1 MLVGIMDI
9 HRCFLSRSDYA
20 PRCPK
25 PDLIE
30 RLSLMIENYNLFLL
44 ICGIAFLFG
53 ALFPIVFR
61 RLPISLPM
69 LQVSFGMIMGY
80 WWTTLSF
87 LDPLNNG
94 ILIEKLTEVVVL
106 VSLVGAG
113 IKIDTPLSW
122 PAWRSTI
129 RLLLITMPIGI
140 FAMAFLGY
148 YAFGL
153 SMGAAIL
160 LGAVLAPT
168 DPVLASS
175 IQVGP
180 PNTGSEDTARF
191 TLTSEAGLNDGLAF
205 PFVYLA
211 IKMAEALSQGKPF
224 TGEILWSWFTHDVL
238 WKIGA
243 GVVVGVAVGKILA
256 LIVFS
261 KHTRDT
267 TISQGYVVIALT
279 LLAYGVAEYVHSY
292 GFIAVFVAAFAFR
305 RSECEHTY
313 HHKLHDFAEQSEGL
327 LMSLVLVTF
336 GMFLGQGLQSG
347 VELTW
352 RVYIVSFIFLLL
364 IRPIGGIIALS
375 GLDMRRNEKYAISV
389 LGIRGIGT
397 LYYLSYA
404 LNQGFFAEED
414 AIKLWVV
421 CSIVILVSIFM
432 HGLSAPKLLKMTTD
446 ASR

>member
-1 MLVGIMDI
+1 
-9 HRCFLSRSDYA
+9 
-20 PRCPK
+20 
-25 PDLIE
+25 
-30 RLSLMIENYNLFLL
+30 MIENYNLFLL
-44 ICGIAFLFG
+44 VCGIAFLFG
-53 ALFPIVFR
+53 ALFPIIFK

-69 LQVSFGMIMGY
+69 LQVSFGIIVGY
-80 WWTTLSF
+80 LWLSLSF
-87 LDPLNNG
+87 LDPMKNG
-94 ILIEKLTEVVVL
+94 VIIEKITEIVVL

-122 PAWRSTI
+122 HLWRPTI
-129 RLLLITMPIGI
+129 RLLLITMPVGI

-153 SMGAAIL
+153 SIGAAIL

-180 PNTGSEDTARF
+180 PNTGGEDTPRF

-211 IKMAEALSQGKPF
+211 IKIAEAFSEDKRF
-224 TGEILWSWFTHDVL
+224 TSEMLWSWFTHDVL

-243 GVVVGVAVGKILA
+243 GLVVGIVVGKVLA
-256 LIVFS
+256 KLVFS
-261 KHTRDT
+261 KHTHET
-267 TISQGYVVIALT
+267 TISQGYVVVALT
-279 LLAYGVAEYVHSY
+279 LLAYGLAEYVHSY

-305 RSECEHTY
+305 RSEHKHSY
-313 HHKLHDFAEQSEGL
+313 HDKLHDFAEQSEGL
-327 LMSLVLVTF
+327 LMSLVLVAF
-336 GMFLGQGLQSG
+336 GMLIGQGLQSG

-352 RVYIVSFIFLLL
+352 RVYIVSFTFLLI

-375 GLDMRRNEKYAISV
+375 GLNLPRTEKYAISA

-397 LYYLSYA
+397 IYYLSYA
-404 LNQGFFAEED
+404 LNQGFFGEED
-414 AIKLWVV
+414 ALKLWIV
-421 CSIVILVSIFM
+421 CSIVILASIFM
-432 HGLSAPKLLKMTTD
+432 HGLSAPKLLQMT
-446 ASR
+446 SSKPHS

>member
-1 MLVGIMDI
+1 MV
-9 HRCFLSRSDYA
+9 
-20 PRCPK
+20 
-25 PDLIE
+25 
-30 RLSLMIENYNLFLL
+30 ENYNLFLL
-44 ICGIAFLFG
+44 VCGVAFLFG
-53 ALFPIVFR
+53 TLFPILAKRV
-61 RLPISLPM
+61 PIVSLPM
-69 LQVSFGMIMGY
+69 LLVVFGMGMGY

-87 LDPLNNG
+87 LDPLENG
-94 ILIEKLTEVVVL
+94 LIIEKLTEIVVL

-113 IKIDTPLSW
+113 IKIDTPLQW
-122 PAWRSTI
+122 QLWRPTM
-129 RLLLITMPIGI
+129 RLLMITMPICI
-140 FAMAFLGY
+140 FAMAILGY
-148 YAFGL
+148 YTFGL
-153 SMGAAIL
+153 SIGAAIL

-180 PNTGSEDTARF
+180 PNTGGEDTPRF

-211 IKMAEALSQGKPF
+211 IKIAEAHSDGQRFDGAM
-224 TGEILWSWFTHDVL
+224 LWSWFTYEVL

-243 GVVVGVAVGKILA
+243 GIAVGVFVGKLLA
-256 LIVFS
+256 KIVFS
-261 KHTRDT
+261 KHTNET
-267 TISQGYVVIALT
+267 VISQGYMVIALT
-279 LLAYGVAEYVHSY
+279 LLAYGLAEYVHSY
-292 GFIAVFVAAFAFR
+292 GFIAVFVAALVFR
-305 RSECEHTY
+305 RSEHKHTY

-336 GMFLGQGLQSG
+336 GMFIGQGLQSG

-375 GLDMRRNEKYAISV
+375 GLNMHHTEKYAISA

-404 LNQGFFAEED
+404 LNQGFFHDED

-421 CSIVILVSIFM
+421 CSIVILASIFI
-432 HGLSAPKLLKMTTD
+432 HGLSAQRLLKMTPK
-446 ASR
+446 ASAK

>member
-1 MLVGIMDI
+1 
-9 HRCFLSRSDYA
+9 
-20 PRCPK
+20 
-25 PDLIE
+25 
-30 RLSLMIENYNLFLL
+30 MIENYNLFLL
-44 ICGIAFLFG
+44 ICGIAFLLG
-53 ALFPIVFR
+53 ALFPIIFKR
-61 RLPISLPM
+61 TSISLPM
-69 LQVSFGMIMGY
+69 LQVSFGLIMGY
-80 WWTTLSF
+80 WWTSLSF
-87 LDPLNNG
+87 LDPINNG
-94 ILIEKLTEVVVL
+94 VIIEKLTEIVIL

-113 IKIDTPLSW
+113 IKIDTEFSW
-122 PAWRSTI
+122 QLWRPTI

-140 FAMAFLGY
+140 FAMAGLGY

-153 SMGAAIL
+153 SLGAAIL

-180 PNTGSEDTARF
+180 PNTGREDTPRF

-211 IKMAEALSQGKPF
+211 IKVAEAFSEGQAF
-224 TGEILWSWFTHDVL
+224 TYEMLWSWFTHDVL

-243 GVVVGVAVGKILA
+243 GVLVGVLVGKALA
-256 LIVFS
+256 KVVFS
-261 KHTRDT
+261 RHTRET

-279 LLAYGVAEYVHSY
+279 LVAYGVAEYVHSY

-313 HHKLHDFAEQSEGL
+313 HQKLHDFAEQSEGL
-327 LMSLVLVTF
+327 LMSLVLVIF

-352 RVYIVSFIFLLL
+352 RVYIVSFTFLLL
-364 IRPIGGIIALS
+364 IRPIGGFIALS
-375 GLDMRRNEKYAISV
+375 GLNLPRTEKYAISA

-404 LNQGFFAEED
+404 LNQGFFAEDD
-414 AIKLWVV
+414 ALKLWIV
-421 CSIVILVSIFM
+421 CSIVILASIFI
-432 HGLSAPKLLKMTTD
+432 HGLSATRLLKMTPKKHH
-446 ASR
+446 

>member
-1 MLVGIMDI
+1 
-9 HRCFLSRSDYA
+9 
-20 PRCPK
+20 
-25 PDLIE
+25 
-30 RLSLMIENYNLFLL
+30 MIENYNLFLL
-44 ICGIAFLFG
+44 ICGIAFLLG
-53 ALFPIVFR
+53 ALFPVIFKR
-61 RLPISLPM
+61 TSISLPM
-69 LQVSFGMIMGY
+69 LQVSFGLMMGY
-80 WWTTLSF
+80 WWTSLSF
-87 LDPLNNG
+87 LDPINNG
-94 ILIEKLTEVVVL
+94 IIIEKLTEIVIL

-113 IKIDTPLSW
+113 IKIDTDFSW
-122 PAWRSTI
+122 QLWRPTV

-140 FAMAFLGY
+140 FAMAGLGY

-153 SMGAAIL
+153 SLGAAIL

-180 PNTGSEDTARF
+180 PNTGREDTPRF

-211 IKMAEALSQGKPF
+211 IKIAEAFSEGNAF
-224 TGEILWSWFTHDVL
+224 TSEMLWSWFTHDVL

-243 GVVVGVAVGKILA
+243 GVLVGVLVGKA
-256 LIVFS
+256 MAKVVFS
-261 KHTRDT
+261 KHTRET

-279 LLAYGVAEYVHSY
+279 LVAYGVAEYVHSY

-313 HHKLHDFAEQSEGL
+313 HQKLHDFAEQSEGL
-327 LMSLVLVTF
+327 LMSLVLVVF
-336 GMFLGQGLQSG
+336 GMFLGQGLQAG

-352 RVYIVSFIFLLL
+352 RVYVVSFTFLLL
-364 IRPIGGIIALS
+364 IRPIGGFIALS
-375 GLDMRRNEKYAISV
+375 GLHLPRTEKYAISA

-404 LNQGFFAEED
+404 LNTDFFAEDD
-414 AIKLWVV
+414 ALKLWIV
-421 CSIVILVSIFM
+421 CSIVILTSIFI
-432 HGLSAPKLLKMTTD
+432 HGLSATRLLKMTPKEHH
-446 ASR
+446 

>member
-1 MLVGIMDI
+1 
-9 HRCFLSRSDYA
+9 
-20 PRCPK
+20 
-25 PDLIE
+25 
-30 RLSLMIENYNLFLL
+30 MIENYNLFLL
-44 ICGIAFLFG
+44 ICGVAFLLG
-53 ALFPIVFR
+53 ALFPIMFKR
-61 RLPISLPM
+61 TPISLPM
-69 LQVSFGMIMGY
+69 LQVSFGLIMGY

-87 LDPLNNG
+87 LDPMDNG
-94 ILIEKLTEVVVL
+94 LIIEKLTEIVVL

-113 IKIDTPLSW
+113 IKIDTKLSW
-122 PAWRSTI
+122 RLWKPTV

-140 FAMAFLGY
+140 FAMAVLGY

-153 SMGAAIL
+153 SLGAAIL

-180 PNTGSEDTARF
+180 PNTGGEDTPRF

-211 IKMAEALSQGKPF
+211 IKIAEAFSEGNRF
-224 TGEILWSWFTHDVL
+224 TSEMLWSWFTHDVL

-243 GVVVGVAVGKILA
+243 GLVVGIIVGKLMA
-256 LIVFS
+256 RLVFS
-261 KHTRDT
+261 KYTQDT

-279 LLAYGVAEYVHSY
+279 LVAYGLAEFVHSY
-292 GFIAVFVAAFAFR
+292 GFIAVFIAAFAFR
-305 RSECEHTY
+305 RSEHEHSY

-327 LMSLVLVTF
+327 LMSLVLVMF
-336 GMFLGQGLQSG
+336 GIFLGQGLQSG

-352 RVYIVSFIFLLL
+352 RVYIVSFTFLLL
-364 IRPIGGIIALS
+364 IRPIGGFIALS
-375 GLDMRRNEKYAISV
+375 GLNLPSTEKYAISA

-404 LNQGFFAEED
+404 LNQGFFGDED
-414 AIKLWVV
+414 ALKLWIV
-421 CSIVILVSIFM
+421 CSIVILASIFI
-432 HGLSAPKLLKMTTD
+432 HGLSATRLLKMTPNKPH
-446 ASR
+446 

>member
-1 MLVGIMDI
+1 ML
-9 HRCFLSRSDYA
+9 
-20 PRCPK
+20 
-25 PDLIE
+25 
-30 RLSLMIENYNLFLL
+30 ENYNSFLL

-53 ALFPIVFR
+53 ALFPIMFK

-69 LQVSFGMIMGY
+69 LQVSFGIIMGY

-87 LDPLNNG
+87 LDPINNG
-94 ILIEKLTEVVVL
+94 LLIEKLTEIVVL

-113 IKIDTPLSW
+113 IKIDTPLTW
-122 PAWRSTI
+122 QLWRPTV

-140 FAMAFLGY
+140 FAMAVLGY

-153 SMGAAIL
+153 TMGAAVL

-180 PNTGSEDTARF
+180 PNTGAEDTPRF

-211 IKMAEALSQGKPF
+211 IKIAEAYGNGQRFSC
-224 TGEILWSWFTHDVL
+224 EMLWSWFTNDVL

-243 GVVVGVAVGKILA
+243 GLAVGVIVGKVLA
-256 LIVFS
+256 KLIFS
-261 KHTRDT
+261 KRTRGT
-267 TISQGYVVIALT
+267 AISQGYVVIALT
-279 LLAYGVAEYVHSY
+279 LLAYGLAEYVHSY

-336 GMFLGQGLQSG
+336 GMFIGQGLQSG
-347 VELTW
+347 IELTW
-352 RVYIVSFIFLLL
+352 RVYIISFIFLVF

-375 GLDMRRNEKYAISV
+375 GLNIPRTEKYTISA

-404 LNQGFFAEED
+404 LNQGFFDEKD
-414 AIKLWVV
+414 AIKLWIV
-421 CSIVILVSIFM
+421 CSIVILISIFM
-432 HGLSAPKLLKMTTD
+432 HGLSAPKLLQMTPNK
-446 ASR
+446 SHK

>member
-1 MLVGIMDI
+1 MVLGA
-9 HRCFLSRSDYA
+9 YTN
-20 PRCPK
+20 
-25 PDLIE
+25 
-30 RLSLMIENYNLFLL
+30 LMIENYNLFLL
-44 ICGIAFLFG
+44 VCGIAFLFG
-53 ALFPIVFR
+53 ALFPIMFK

-69 LQVSFGMIMGY
+69 LQVSFGIIVGY
-80 WWTTLSF
+80 LWLSLSF
-87 LDPLNNG
+87 LDPMENG
-94 ILIEKLTEVVVL
+94 VVIEKITEIVVL

-122 PAWRSTI
+122 RLWRPTI

-180 PNTGSEDTARF
+180 PNTGGEDTPRF

-211 IKMAEALSQGKPF
+211 IKIAEAFSEDKRF
-224 TGEILWSWFTHDVL
+224 TSEMLWSWFTHDVL
-238 WKIGA
+238 WKIGS
-243 GVVVGVAVGKILA
+243 GLVVGIVVGKVLA
-256 LIVFS
+256 KLVFS
-261 KHTRDT
+261 KHTRET

-279 LLAYGVAEYVHSY
+279 LLAYGLAEYVHSY

-305 RSECEHTY
+305 RSEHKHSY
-313 HHKLHDFAEQSEGL
+313 HEKLHDFAEQSEGL
-327 LMSLVLVTF
+327 LMSLVLVAF
-336 GMFLGQGLQSG
+336 GMLIGQGLQSG

-352 RVYIVSFIFLLL
+352 RVYIVSFTFLLL
-364 IRPIGGIIALS
+364 IRPIGGIVALS
-375 GLDMRRNEKYAISV
+375 GLNLPRTEKYAISA

-404 LNQGFFAEED
+404 LNQGFFGEED
-414 AIKLWVV
+414 ALKLWVV
-421 CSIVILVSIFM
+421 CSIVILASIFM
-432 HGLSAPKLLKMTTD
+432 HGLSAPKLLQMTSTKPH
-446 ASR
+446 A

>member
-1 MLVGIMDI
+1 
-9 HRCFLSRSDYA
+9 
-20 PRCPK
+20 
-25 PDLIE
+25 
-30 RLSLMIENYNLFLL
+30 MIEKYNLFLL
-44 ICGIAFLFG
+44 ICGIAFLLG
-53 ALFPIVFR
+53 ALFPVIFKR
-61 RLPISLPM
+61 NFISLPM
-69 LQVSFGMIMGY
+69 LQVSFGLMMGY
-80 WWTTLSF
+80 WWTSLSF
-87 LDPLNNG
+87 LDPIDNG
-94 ILIEKLTEVVVL
+94 MLIEKLTEIVVL

-113 IKIDTPLSW
+113 IKIDTELSW
-122 PAWRSTI
+122 QLWRPTV

-140 FAMAFLGY
+140 FAMAVLGY

-153 SMGAAIL
+153 SLGAAIL

-180 PNTGSEDTARF
+180 PNTGGEDTPRF

-211 IKMAEALSQGKPF
+211 IKIAEAFSEGQAF
-224 TGEILWSWFTHDVL
+224 TYDMLWSWFTHDVL

-243 GVVVGVAVGKILA
+243 GVVVGVLVGKLLA
-256 LIVFS
+256 KIVFS
-261 KHTRDT
+261 KHTRET

-279 LLAYGVAEYVHSY
+279 LLAYGLAEYVHSY

-313 HHKLHDFAEQSEGL
+313 HQKLHDFAEQSEGL
-327 LMSLVLVTF
+327 LMSLVLVIF
-336 GMFLGQGLQSG
+336 GMFLGQGLQAG

-352 RVYIVSFIFLLL
+352 RVYIVSFTFLLL
-364 IRPIGGIIALS
+364 IRPIGGFIALS
-375 GLDMRRNEKYAISV
+375 GLNLPHTEKYAISA

-404 LNQGFFAEED
+404 LNQGFFADED
-414 AIKLWVV
+414 ALKLWIV
-421 CSIVILVSIFM
+421 CSIVILTSIFI
-432 HGLSAPKLLKMTTD
+432 HGLSASRLLKMKPNKQH
-446 ASR
+446 

>member
-1 MLVGIMDI
+1 
-9 HRCFLSRSDYA
+9 
-20 PRCPK
+20 
-25 PDLIE
+25 
-30 RLSLMIENYNLFLL
+30 MIENYNLFLL
-44 ICGIAFLFG
+44 ICGIAFLLG
-53 ALFPIVFR
+53 ALFPVIFKR
-61 RLPISLPM
+61 TSISLPM
-69 LQVSFGMIMGY
+69 LQVSFGLMMGY
-80 WWTTLSF
+80 WWTSLSF
-87 LDPLNNG
+87 LDPINNG
-94 ILIEKLTEVVVL
+94 VIIEKLTEIVIL

-113 IKIDTPLSW
+113 IKIDTEFSW
-122 PAWRSTI
+122 QLWRPTI

-140 FAMAFLGY
+140 FAMAGLGY

-153 SMGAAIL
+153 SLGAAIL

-180 PNTGSEDTARF
+180 PNTGREDTPRF

-211 IKMAEALSQGKPF
+211 IKVAEAFSEGQAF
-224 TGEILWSWFTHDVL
+224 TYEMLWSWFTHDVL

-243 GVVVGVAVGKILA
+243 GVLVGVLVGKVLA
-256 LIVFS
+256 KVVFS
-261 KHTRDT
+261 RHTRET

-279 LLAYGVAEYVHSY
+279 LVAYGVAEYVHSY

-313 HHKLHDFAEQSEGL
+313 HQKLHDFAEQSEGL
-327 LMSLVLVTF
+327 LMSLVLVIF

-352 RVYIVSFIFLLL
+352 RVYIVSFTFLLL
-364 IRPIGGIIALS
+364 IRPIGGFIALS
-375 GLDMRRNEKYAISV
+375 GLNLPRTEKYAISA

-404 LNQGFFAEED
+404 LNQGFFAEDD
-414 AIKLWVV
+414 ALKLWIV
-421 CSIVILVSIFM
+421 CSIVILASIFI
-432 HGLSAPKLLKMTTD
+432 HGLSATRLLKMTPKKHH
-446 ASR
+446 

>member
-1 MLVGIMDI
+1 ML
-9 HRCFLSRSDYA
+9 
-20 PRCPK
+20 
-25 PDLIE
+25 
-30 RLSLMIENYNLFLL
+30 ENYNLFLL

-53 ALFPIVFR
+53 ALFPLMFK

-87 LDPLNNG
+87 LDPINNG
-94 ILIEKLTEVVVL
+94 FLIEKLTEIVVL

-113 IKIDTPLSW
+113 IKIDTPLTW
-122 PAWRSTI
+122 QLWRPTA

-140 FAMAFLGY
+140 FAMAVLGY

-153 SMGAAIL
+153 SLGAALL

-180 PNTGSEDTARF
+180 PNTGGEDAPRF

-211 IKMAEALSQGKPF
+211 IKIAEAYSEGQRF
-224 TGEILWSWFTHDVL
+224 TGEMLWSWFTHDVL

-243 GVVVGVAVGKILA
+243 GLIVGVAVGKLLAKLIL
-256 LIVFS
+256 S
-261 KHTRDT
+261 KNTNGT
-267 TISQGYVVIALT
+267 TISQGYTVIALT
-279 LLAYGVAEYVHSY
+279 LLAYGLAEFVHSY
-292 GFIAVFVAAFAFR
+292 GFIAVFIAAFTFR
-305 RSECEHTY
+305 RSESKHSY
-313 HHKLHDFAEQSEGL
+313 HEKLHDFAEQSEGL
-327 LMSLVLVTF
+327 FMSLVLVTF
-336 GMFLGQGLQSG
+336 GMFIGQGLQSG

-352 RVYIVSFIFLLL
+352 RVYIVSFTFLLL
-364 IRPIGGIIALS
+364 IRPLGGMIALS
-375 GLDMRRNEKYAISV
+375 GLNMHRTEKYAISS

-404 LNQGFFAEED
+404 INQGFFADDD

-421 CSIVILVSIFM
+421 CSIVILISIFI
-432 HGLSAPKLLKMTTD
+432 HGLSAQKLLQMTPNK
-446 ASR
+446 AHE

>member
-1 MLVGIMDI
+1 MCLY
-9 HRCFLSRSDYA
+9 LA
-20 PRCPK
+20 AA
-25 PDLIE
+25 DLNSIQP
-30 RLSLMIENYNLFLL
+30 L
-44 ICGIAFLFG
+44 G
-53 ALFPIVFR
+53 ALFPILFKR
-61 RLPISLPM
+61 TPISLPM
-69 LQVSFGMIMGY
+69 LQVGLGLIMGY
-80 WWTTLSF
+80 YWTTLSF
-87 LDPLNNG
+87 LNPIDNG
-94 ILIEKLTEVVVL
+94 LVIEKLTEIVVL

-113 IKIDTPLSW
+113 IKIDTELSW
-122 PAWRSTI
+122 QLWRPTV

-140 FAMAFLGY
+140 FSMAVLGY
-148 YAFGL
+148 YTFGL
-153 SMGAAIL
+153 SLGAAVL

-180 PNTGSEDTARF
+180 PNTGGEDAPRF

-211 IKMAEALSQGKPF
+211 IKIAEAFDEGNRF
-224 TGEILWSWFTHDVL
+224 TSEMLWSWFTHDVL

-243 GVVVGVAVGKILA
+243 GLLVGIVVGKVLA
-256 LIVFS
+256 KLVFS
-261 KHTRDT
+261 KYSQDT

-279 LLAYGVAEYVHSY
+279 LLAYGLAEFVHSY

-305 RSECEHTY
+305 RSEHEHSY

-336 GMFLGQGLQSG
+336 GMFLGQGLQSD

-352 RVYIVSFIFLLL
+352 RVYIVSFAFLLL
-364 IRPIGGIIALS
+364 IRPIGGLIALS
-375 GLDMRRNEKYAISV
+375 GLNLPHTEKYAISA

-404 LNQGFFAEED
+404 INQGFFGEED
-414 AIKLWVV
+414 TLKLWVV
-421 CSIVILVSIFM
+421 CSIVILISIFI
-432 HGLSAPKLLKMTTD
+432 HGISAKRLLKMTPNNPH
-446 ASR
+446 

>member
-1 MLVGIMDI
+1 
-9 HRCFLSRSDYA
+9 
-20 PRCPK
+20 
-25 PDLIE
+25 
-30 RLSLMIENYNLFLL
+30 
-44 ICGIAFLFG
+44 
-53 ALFPIVFR
+53 
-61 RLPISLPM
+61 
-69 LQVSFGMIMGY
+69 MGY

-87 LDPLNNG
+87 LDPMNNG
-94 ILIEKLTEVVVL
+94 LIIEKLTEIVVL

-113 IKIDTPLSW
+113 IKIDTKLSW
-122 PAWRSTI
+122 QLWRPTV

-140 FAMAFLGY
+140 FAMAVLGY

-153 SMGAAIL
+153 SLGAAIL

-180 PNTGSEDTARF
+180 PNTGREDTPRF

-211 IKMAEALSQGKPF
+211 IKIAEAFSQGNSF
-224 TGEILWSWFTHDVL
+224 TLEMLWSWFTHDVL

-243 GVVVGVAVGKILA
+243 GLVVGIVVGKIMAKL
-256 LIVFS
+256 VFS
-261 KHTRDT
+261 KYSQNT

-279 LLAYGVAEYVHSY
+279 LVAYGLAEFVHSY
-292 GFIAVFVAAFAFR
+292 GFIAVFIAAFAFR
-305 RSECEHTY
+305 RSEHEHSY

-352 RVYIVSFIFLLL
+352 RVYIVSFTFLLL
-364 IRPIGGIIALS
+364 IRPIGGFIALS
-375 GLDMRRNEKYAISV
+375 GLNMPHTEKYAISA

-404 LNQGFFAEED
+404 LNQGFFGDED
-414 AIKLWVV
+414 ALKLWVV
-421 CSIVILVSIFM
+421 CSIVILASIFI
-432 HGLSAPKLLKMTTD
+432 HGLSATKLLKMTPNK
-446 ASR
+446 SH